1 MRNEQ
6 TRSITISLSVVLV
19 VVAILAFTLD
29 WHELVGP
36 LSIIGAVVCAAIGG
50 STMFRS
56 P

>member
-6 TRSITISLSVVLV
+6 TRSITVFLFVVLA

-36 LSIIGAVVCAAIGG
+36 LGIIGAVVCAAIAG